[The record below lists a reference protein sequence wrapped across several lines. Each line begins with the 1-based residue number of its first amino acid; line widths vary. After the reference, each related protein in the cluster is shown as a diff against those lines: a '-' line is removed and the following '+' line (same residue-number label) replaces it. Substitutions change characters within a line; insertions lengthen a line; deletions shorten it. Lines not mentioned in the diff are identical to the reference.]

1 MTAVFASPLI
11 TSPIRRIFRT
21 QEKDM
26 DSIGQAFEASENA
39 AESARQSATNLVN
52 LARRLQKAAKEGNIS
67 AIKKARVGL
76 DVALEN
82 LTQVV
87 ADAIQAWPYGDD
99 EVVEYLKGGYTHELR
114 RVASERG
121 LEIHLRDEQLISHPS
136 IVRILPE
143 DEAIRIDNKKIATI
157 KPSYLAD
164 LLVANQKKRS
174 RFSAK
179 RFLEALYRVYL
190 ELVKEDASDGLMKG
204 GSGRVVLLARIYKL
218 FTSLPGSGR
227 DYAQIDFARDLY
239 QLETSGVTETTSG
252 AKVFFHASTGT
263 RGGRNVFTFVG
274 PQGQDI
280 KYFGIRFSRDD

>member
-1 MTAVFASPLI
+1 
-11 TSPIRRIFRT
+11 
-21 QEKDM
+21 M
-26 DSIGQAFEASENA
+26 DNIGQAFDNSENA

-52 LARRLQKAAKEGNIS
+52 LTRRLQKAAKEGNIG
-67 AIKKARVGL
+67 AIKKARAGL
-76 DVALEN
+76 NVALEN

-87 ADAIQAWPYGDD
+87 TDAIQSWPYEDD
-99 EVVEYLKGGYTHELR
+99 EVAEYLKGGYTHELR
-114 RVASERG
+114 RVALERG

-136 IVRILPE
+136 IVRIFPD
-143 DEAIRIDNKKIATI
+143 DEAIRIDNKKISTI

-164 LLVANQKKRS
+164 LLVANQQKRS

-179 RFLEALYRVYL
+179 RFMEALYRVYL

-204 GSGRVVLLARIYKL
+204 GSGRVVLLARIYRL

-280 KYFGIRFSRDD
+280 KYFGIRFARDD